1 MSRDR
6 DRHGPSRYFAISAA
20 GIQNRPDHRLNA
32 KEFVRAAARIAEN
45 VGLSPKAVAL
55 IAMKNLWALAEAAPP
70 GEERNRLIA
79 LAAGIAA
86 ELLPFEHQKLPP
98 VKPQPAPKPQGSV
111 LDTMPL
117 DQLEALVAKFDAGA
131 PAAEVGR

>member
-20 GIQNRPDHRLNA
+20 GIQNRPDRRLNA
-32 KEFVRAAARIAEN
+32 KQFMRAAVRIADDI
-45 VGLSPKAVAL
+45 GLSPKAVAL

-86 ELLPFEHQKLPP
+86 ELLPFEHRKLAPL
-98 VKPQPAPKPQGSV
+98 KPEPAPKPQGSV

-117 DQLEALVAKFDAGA
+117 DQLEALVAKFGMQR
-131 PAAEVGR
+131 PAEVAA